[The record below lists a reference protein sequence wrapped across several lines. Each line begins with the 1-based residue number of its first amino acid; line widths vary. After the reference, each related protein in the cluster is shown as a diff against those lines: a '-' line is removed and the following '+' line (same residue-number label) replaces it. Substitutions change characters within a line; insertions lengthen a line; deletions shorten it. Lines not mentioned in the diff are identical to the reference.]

1 VIYINWILLIS
12 GVCAAVGFWA
22 YMLEVIQGRIQRRT
36 SWSELTFYQREVA
49 ALIILGS
56 TVFLGT
62 MIVGAILKSYQLI
75 G

>member
-1 VIYINWILLIS
+1 MIYVNLVMLIS
-12 GVCAAVGFWA
+12 AVCAVVGFWA
-22 YMLEVIQGRIQRRT
+22 FMLEVIQGRIQRAT
-36 SWSELTFYQREVA
+36 TWSELNFYQREVA

-56 TVFLGT
+56 AVFVGT